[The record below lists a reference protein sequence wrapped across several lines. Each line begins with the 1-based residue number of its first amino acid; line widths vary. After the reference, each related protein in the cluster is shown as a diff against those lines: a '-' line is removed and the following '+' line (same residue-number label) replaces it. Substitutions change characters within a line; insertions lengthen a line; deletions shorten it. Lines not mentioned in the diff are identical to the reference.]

1 MKYLTNKD
9 IIVLKTIQQLKK
21 DTKSNIA
28 RNTEYIY
35 SGLNHTFK
43 KLEEEDLIKI
53 NKVKHNRIVE
63 LSKKGEEVMC
73 RI

>member
-9 IIVLKTIQQLKK
+9 LVVLKTIQKLKK

-43 KLEEEDLIKI
+43 KLEEEELIKV

-63 LSKKGEEVMC
+63 LSKKGEEVML